1 MAYTRE
7 EGRAFWYEFDGR
19 TKYDPAMGP
28 VIGASGA
35 KVIQQKFHDAHS
47 AGTYPASFYHFV
59 EPRAAAWTQLATL
72 QRQIIDQHF
81 AANDADLQSAFEDF
95 GAGVLYD
102 PAPERAAADDMIHT
116 MDTGGAPPI
125 GYHRWHASIRA
136 IQHVLPGDA
145 AWWDSLDHLLGLA
158 WAIQSLAQPQQQDH
172 PNPDIA
178 AADLVEL
185 RAKWLPL
192 TPAQLDAQYLLRL
205 GTSGYHPD
213 PKNPA

>member
-7 EGRAFWYEFDGR
+7 AGRAFWYEFDAR

-35 KVIQQKFHDAHS
+35 GVIQQKFYDAHL

-59 EPRAAAWTQLATL
+59 QPRAAAWTQLATL
-72 QRQIIDQHF
+72 QRQIIAKHF
-81 AANDADLQSAFEDF
+81 AGNIADLQVAFEDF

-102 PAPERAAADDMIHT
+102 PAPERATNNDMIHT
-116 MDTGGAPPI
+116 MDTGGNPPI

-136 IQHVLPGDA
+136 IQHVMPADA
-145 AWWDSLDHLLGLA
+145 AWWDSLDQLLGLA
-158 WAIQSLAQPQQQDH
+158 WAVQSLAQPQQQNH
-172 PNPDIA
+172 PNPDVA
-178 AADLVEL
+178 GADLVEL

-192 TPAQLDAQYLLRL
+192 TPARLDAQYLLGL